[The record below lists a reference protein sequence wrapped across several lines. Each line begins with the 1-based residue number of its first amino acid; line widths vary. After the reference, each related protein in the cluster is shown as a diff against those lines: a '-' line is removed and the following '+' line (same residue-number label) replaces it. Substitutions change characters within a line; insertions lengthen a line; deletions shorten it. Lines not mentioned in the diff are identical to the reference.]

1 MYNWLDQQGEPFFEH
16 FKVIHAKGEFSRRGA
31 GGELIS
37 TNGVEGVFSRMKRLL
52 RGYRASP
59 SDASQYGDHLGEF
72 LWRMRFV
79 RSEGESWRRN
89 AFWHILKVLKWKYKP
104 NFVDPNRR
112 WAPPPELQAE
122 VDALQAAAALPRAR
136 RPGGRFGKRPRT
148 LAIEDGQVEEVEAES
163 GGAEHFPLLAIE
175 DQRPDVPVLVAPPR
189 KRQRV
194 PRIPP
199 PAEEAEPDDTQLFT
213 PEQVVNT
220 ARCEARVWG
229 GGRGGQC
236 TNRKSLD
243 SRFCKLHGGDAGP
256 SHGCVDGP
264 IPPKKLKAFRSHRLS
279 HREEDPCVVG
289 VDYF

>member
-1 MYNWLDQQGEPFFEH
+1 MYNWLDQQGDPFFEH

-59 SDASQYGDHLGEF
+59 SDASQYGDYLGEF

-79 RSEGESWRRN
+79 RSEGESWRRS
-89 AFWHILKVLKWKYKP
+89 AFWHVLKVLKWKYKP

-148 LAIEDGQVEEVEAES
+148 LAIEDGQVEEVESTFLSWQLRTNGLTCQCCWPHLASDSVSHEY
-163 GGAEHFPLLAIE
+163 PLL
-175 DQRPDVPVLVAPPR
+175 P
-189 KRQRV
+189 KRLN
-194 PRIPP
+194 P
-199 PAEEAEPDDTQLFT
+199 TTLNF
-213 PEQVVNT
+213 
-220 ARCEARVWG
+220 
-229 GGRGGQC
+229 
-236 TNRKSLD
+236 
-243 SRFCKLHGGDAGP
+243 
-256 SHGCVDGP
+256 SH
-264 IPPKKLKAFRSHRLS
+264 LS
-279 HREEDPCVVG
+279 KW
-289 VDYF
+289 